1 MFNSLTEKQFFCNT
15 KPRFSFIFCNVAKK
29 SFQKTS
35 RLCEYD
41 RFFAKS
47 YSFVS
52 FSVRARRTNLYSNQ
66 RRSEEKAHFTAFWGI
81 LPPLKNTHCT
91 YSMPF
96 RHLAFG
102 PGMWY
107 SKSGGVYF
115 GYC

>member
-1 MFNSLTEKQFFCNT
+1 MPNILAQIRLFF
-15 KPRFSFIFCNVAKK
+15 KSKRRFSFIFCNVAKK

-66 RRSEEKAHFTAFWGI
+66 RRSKEKAHFTAFLGV
-81 LPPLKNTHCT
+81 LPPSKKYAQHTQYAVLSPCIRGKN
-91 YSMPF
+91 
-96 RHLAFG
+96 
-102 PGMWY
+102 
-107 SKSGGVYF
+107 VVQ
-115 GYC
+115 